1 LRCLSARNVTGRFW
15 RGSVEEVRG
24 IEEFLPACCEV
35 TSNDA
40 AWSAADA
47 TSPKRIFLAFPEAV
61 LALDWLLMTS
71 AEQNRIERRSG
82 QRFPYQIPVLLRVPA
97 ESRTGTGCTQ
107 DLSSRGALV
116 WTDFPLKEGATL
128 EMVLVMPS
136 EITLGE
142 DMNVC
147 CHAHV
152 MRLERVEGSKP
163 AVAIKIERYEFMQLE
178 ASALQQHALRE
189 EHAVR

>member
-1 LRCLSARNVTGRFW
+1 M
-15 RGSVEEVRG
+15 
-24 IEEFLPACCEV
+24 PACCEV
-35 TSNDA
+35 TFNDA